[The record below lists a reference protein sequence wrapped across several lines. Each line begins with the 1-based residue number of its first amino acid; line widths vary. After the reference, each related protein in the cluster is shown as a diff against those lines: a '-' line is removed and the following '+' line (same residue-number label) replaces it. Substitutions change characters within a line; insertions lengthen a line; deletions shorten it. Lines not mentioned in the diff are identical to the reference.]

1 MKCWQKL
8 LLAVS
13 IITLIVAVAIF
24 VLDYKKDKKLFG
36 IAMEL
41 LEKRKLIQL

>member
-13 IITLIVAVAIF
+13 IITLIVAIAIF
-24 VLDYKKDKKLFG
+24 VLDYNKDKKLYG
-36 IAMEL
+36 IFKEL